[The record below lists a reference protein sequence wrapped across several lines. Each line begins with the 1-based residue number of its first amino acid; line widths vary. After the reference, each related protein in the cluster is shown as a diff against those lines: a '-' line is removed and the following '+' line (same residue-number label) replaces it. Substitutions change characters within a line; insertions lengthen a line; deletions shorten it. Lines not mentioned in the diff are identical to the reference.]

1 MMVFDN
7 RRAQSLASQAQS
19 SAQILGDA
27 PEPGVFSGV
36 LTEPFRG
43 IERGAAKVQGA
54 LATGLGQIAEPVYD
68 AMESATGAKP
78 LNIFESWAANADARA
93 RSMAPDPLTTGA
105 AGQLLNG
112 LGDVLAQVGI
122 GSAVTAISG
131 GTAPGAVMAGGA
143 ATAGLSTGRATY
155 SELKQKGV
163 DASTAV
169 SAGFVD
175 AVMTGAGVAMPAAI
189 GFSGMAAPVAGL
201 GLRLTQPAYYGA
213 NAALGAAANVAMG
226 ITQRSALHD
235 VLQSAGYEAMATQY
249 APIDAAASTAEAV
262 LGGVFGL
269 VGARAGL
276 PMRARDVV
284 DGAMVARD
292 ARHAAIDTAPGVP
305 ADPASAAAHNR
316 ALDEATR
323 ATWEGRRVDVSQTG
337 VDGGEFLPQFR
348 SRGPSDDV
356 RQAHLGDL
364 RPEDRFVPSARLRD
378 MGAAERANLRFD
390 APELNE
396 YAAHVEQENGLP
408 AGIINALK
416 NAGERSN
423 GRQVSPAG
431 ARGVMQFMPENL
443 KKYGVTDPT
452 DPVQMIDA
460 AGRYL
465 RDTSRQYGGNVD
477 AMVADY
483 NGGPRQAREVL
494 AGRQPKAE
502 ETRKYLARVRAYLGR
517 DTWTERVRP
526 SDRLSS
532 FPEER
537 ARTAAALEREIA
549 AVEDARADLF
559 AEASGRA
566 DLGQVASIR
575 DELAELQQRRAAI
588 PDDDAGIRARAK
600 EIQAGGPFTSYK
612 RALTQARDEIQT
624 QAQDLDGRIQRVEA
638 ELARNR
644 EASQALQRL
653 AALDDQIATLREN
666 RTAVDAPAVEIT
678 PMTSALRD
686 ALPDYGGRNV
696 GEAEPGGQPFARRL
710 VSALQDFMRPRP
722 REAAAPEGS
731 VRVPPNPPEA
741 QPGIGARG
749 AAPAFAEGQ
758 ARRADGRNDDLE
770 TRAGLALIDEQGDIV
785 LPVIDENGNEVQ
797 LSLREALAE
806 ADAELDY
813 ARPEAFNAAI
823 LCQMKGGV

>member
-7 RRAQSLASQAQS
+7 RRAQSLASQAQT
-19 SAQILGDA
+19 SAQILGGA
-27 PEPGVFSGV
+27 PEPGMFSGV

-54 LATGLGQIAEPVYD
+54 LAAGLGQVAQPMYD
-68 AMESATGAKP
+68 AVESTTGTKP

-93 RSMAPDPLTTGA
+93 RSMAPDPMTTGA

-122 GSAVTAISG
+122 GSAVTALSG

-163 DASTAV
+163 DASTALN
-169 SAGFVD
+169 AGFVD

-213 NAALGAAANVAMG
+213 NAALGAGANVAMG

-305 ADPASAAAHNR
+305 ADPATAVAHNR

-337 VDGGEFLPQFR
+337 VDGGEFLPRFR
-348 SRGPSDDV
+348 DRGPSDGV
-356 RQAHLGDL
+356 RQTHLGDL
-364 RPEDRFVPSARLRD
+364 RPEDRFVPSVRLRD
-378 MGAAERANLRFD
+378 MGAAERASLRFD
-390 APELNE
+390 AQELNE
-396 YAAHVEQENGLP
+396 YAAHVERENGLP

-423 GRQVSPAG
+423 SNQVSPAG

-452 DPVQMIDA
+452 DPAQMIDA

-465 RDTSRQYGGNVD
+465 RDTARQYGGNVD

-502 ETRKYLARVRAYLGR
+502 ETRKYLARVREWLGR
-517 DTWTERVRP
+517 DSWSDRTRP

-537 ARTAAALEREIA
+537 ARTAAALEREIST
-549 AVEDARADLF
+549 VEDQRADLF
-559 AEASGRA
+559 ADASGRA
-566 DLGQVASIR
+566 DLGQVAAIR
-575 DELAELQQRRAAI
+575 DELADLQQRRAAVQ
-588 PDDDAGIRARAK
+588 DDDAGIRARAK
-600 EIQAGGPFTSYK
+600 EIQARGPFVSYK
-612 RALTQARDEIQT
+612 RALTRARDEIQA
-624 QAQDLDGRIQRVEA
+624 QVQDLDSQIQRVDA
-638 ELARNR
+638 ALSQNR

-653 AALDDQIATLREN
+653 AALDDEIATLREN
-666 RTAVDAPAVEIT
+666 RTAVDAPAVEPT
-678 PMTSALRD
+678 PLAAALRD
-686 ALPDYGGRNV
+686 AMPDYGGRNAA
-696 GEAEPGGQPFARRL
+696 EAEPGTQPFARRL
-710 VSALQDFMRPRP
+710 VSALQDFMRPR
-722 REAAAPEGS
+722 ASTAPDGGA
-731 VRVPPNPPEA
+731 RPPLNPPQA
-741 QPGIGARG
+741 QPDIGPRSG
-749 AAPAFAEGQ
+749 APAVSEG
-758 ARRADGRNDDLE
+758 RGRASGGRIDDLE
-770 TRAGLALIDEQGDIV
+770 TRVGLALIEEQGDIV

-806 ADAELDY
+806 ADAELAY
-813 ARPEAFNAAI
+813 ARPEAFDAAI
-823 LCQMKGGV
+823 LCQLKGGV